1 MNFITVSQKSN
12 RADGGEA
19 DKGSD
24 KMSAS
29 AILQY
34 SAVITKM
41 RAMYTGILKRS
52 DYEKLMSMTRVGDVV
67 RRLKE
72 SRGYGTALE
81 DVSDTSVHRNILES
95 AFDNALIEDAN
106 KLKHML
112 GNDGKR
118 MLTVLMSRI
127 EIMMLKRIL
136 RAIYTGIPAPSRA
149 FYRLYAPK
157 TYSSNKHLDPYK
169 CIRAKDFHQLIDV
182 LRGSGYDK
190 VLEPYVM
197 GEITST
203 FDMEEALDEY
213 YFKVVLESAEKYL
226 TKEDYNIT
234 KNFFGT
240 EADIQNIIWIY
251 RYKKYYDFTEE
262 EILGHILPDR
272 RKLRKEQIRS
282 LSAAGVDDFQSAVSE
297 TRYRWLFA
305 GDDVQWESEAAD
317 YLCKMYMSQIRH
329 NKYSFAAIVAYL
341 FLKEID
347 IQNII
352 TIVEGVRY
360 GMEPQQIEQ
369 YLILGDH
376 NGH

>member
-1 MNFITVSQKSN
+1 
-12 RADGGEA
+12 
-19 DKGSD
+19 
-24 KMSAS
+24 
-29 AILQY
+29 
-34 SAVITKM
+34 
-41 RAMYTGILKRS
+41 
-52 DYEKLMSMTRVGDVV
+52 
-67 RRLKE
+67 
-72 SRGYGTALE
+72 
-81 DVSDTSVHRNILES
+81 
-95 AFDNALIEDAN
+95 
-106 KLKHML
+106 
-112 GNDGKR
+112 
-118 MLTVLMSRI
+118 
-127 EIMMLKRIL
+127 
-136 RAIYTGIPAPSRA
+136 
-149 FYRLYAPK
+149 
-157 TYSSNKHLDPYK
+157 
-169 CIRAKDFHQLIDV
+169 
-182 LRGSGYDK
+182 
-190 VLEPYVM
+190 M

>member
-1 MNFITVSQKSN
+1 
-12 RADGGEA
+12 
-19 DKGSD
+19 
-24 KMSAS
+24 MSAS

-67 RRLKE
+67 RWLKE
-72 SRGYGTALE
+72 SKGYGNALK
-81 DVSDTSVHRNILES
+81 DVSDTSVHRNLLES

-118 MLTVLMSRI
+118 MLTVLMTRI

-136 RAIYTGIPAPSRA
+136 RAIYTGIPAPERA
-149 FYRLYAPK
+149 LYRLYSPK
-157 TYSSNKHLDPYK
+157 TYSSSKYLDPYK
-169 CIRAKDFHQLIDV
+169 CIRAKDFHQLIDA

-197 GEITST
+197 REITGT

-213 YFKVVLESAEKYL
+213 YFKTVLDSAKKYL
-226 TKEDYNIT
+226 TQEDYNIT

-240 EADIQNIIWIY
+240 EADVQNIIWIY

-262 EILGHILPDR
+262 EILGHILPNR
-272 RKLRKEQIRS
+272 RKLRREQIRA
-282 LSAAGVDDFQSAVSE
+282 LSAANVEDFRSAVSE
-297 TRYRWLFA
+297 TRYRLLFA
-305 GDDVQWESEAAD
+305 GDAAQWDSSASD
-317 YLCKMYMSQIRH
+317 YLRNMFMSRMRH
-329 NKYSFAAIVAYL
+329 NRYSFAAIVAYL

-369 YLILGDH
+369 YLILGGQ

>member
-1 MNFITVSQKSN
+1 
-12 RADGGEA
+12 
-19 DKGSD
+19 
-24 KMSAS
+24 MSA
-29 AILQY
+29 AAVIQY
-34 SAVITKM
+34 SAVITKLC
-41 RAMYTGILKRS
+41 AMYTGILKRS
-52 DYEKLMSMTRVGDVV
+52 DYEKLMSMSRVGDIVKW
-67 RRLKE
+67 LKE
-72 SRGYGTALE
+72 SKGYGSALTE
-81 DVSDTSVHRNILES
+81 VSDTSVHRNILES

-112 GNDGKR
+112 SNDGKR

-127 EIMMLKRIL
+127 EITMLKRII
-136 RAIYTGIPAPSRA
+136 RAVYTGIPAPERA
-149 FYRLYAPK
+149 FYRLYSPK
-157 TYSSNKHLDPYK
+157 TYASNKHLDPAK
-169 CIRAKDFHQLIDV
+169 CIRAKDFNQLIDA

-190 VLEPYVM
+190 VLEPYVFQ
-197 GEITST
+197 EITNT

-213 YFKVVLESAEKYL
+213 YFKKVLDSAKKYL
-226 TKEDYNIT
+226 TAGDYAIT

-240 EADIQNIIWIY
+240 EADVQNILWTY
-251 RYKKYYDFTEE
+251 RYKKYYDFSEE
-262 EILGHILPDR
+262 DIITHIIPDR
-272 RKLRKEQIRS
+272 RKLRKDQITK
-282 LSAAGVDDFQSAVSE
+282 LSRAAIEEFESVISE
-297 TRYRWLFA
+297 TRYGGLFTSSDA
-305 GDDVQWESEAAD
+305 QWDNKVAN
-317 YLCKMYMSQIRH
+317 YLCKMYASQMRH